1 MTFAYLQYWSRE
13 IIMSEFVLFF
23 KGAVLWAFWFSL
35 EETNFFFS
43 PFSKT
48 EYELLQELY
57 NFKKPHSNA
66 TEEDLLDCVENRVHQ
81 LEDLEAAFAD
91 FCDNDDEET
100 LQKWA
105 SYPG

>member
-1 MTFAYLQYWSRE
+1 MHICSIGVEKLSCPSLFCFSKVQC
-13 IIMSEFVLFF
+13 SELFDF
-23 KGAVLWAFWFSL
+23 HLKKLI
-35 EETNFFFS
+35 FFS

-91 FCDNDDEET
+91 FCDSDDEET